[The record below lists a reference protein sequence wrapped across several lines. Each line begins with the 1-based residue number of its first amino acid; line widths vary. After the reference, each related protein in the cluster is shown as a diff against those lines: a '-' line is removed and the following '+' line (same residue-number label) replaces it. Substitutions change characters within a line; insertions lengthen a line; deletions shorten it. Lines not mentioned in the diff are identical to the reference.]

1 MAAEA
6 CSDLLPNLDPDIAD
20 YIVGILSD
28 ESALLD
34 ADSRQETID
43 TISGFLVSAEYCD
56 DEEEAASK
64 TAELIDRLVS
74 DDDMEK
80 KDSTSHP
87 IIQRV
92 GMISLADQLSMNS
105 EEDAL
110 VYGDI
115 NKRSTVNTLI
125 TEDNDKNGGSTS
137 KVKTTSKSKNKP
149 SASDIANE
157 QIKEIEAELHSARI
171 AAVKS
176 RWKNGAYRGA
186 IDAKS
191 FTLPNPGGGQ
201 PLLEDAVVNL
211 VYGKRYG
218 LIGRNGMGKSTMLR
232 AFAARRVGNVP
243 ANVSVHYVS
252 QEVKLTDDQRTKTPI
267 ECVVSADIERALLS
281 EELAQLEAQAEGGT
295 LDSKGSVRHAE
306 VLTHLSEI
314 GSDTA
319 PRRAEDL
326 LENLGFSEELR
337 NRPLA
342 QLSGGWR
349 VRTMLAAAIFAKPD
363 MLLLDEP
370 TNHLSIL
377 AVMWLARE
385 LSTSDTWKDRIVVI
399 VSHDRH
405 FMDEVC
411 TDVLHISG
419 IAKRLTQ
426 AKGNFSTWAKR
437 RKEQQILFTKE
448 QKQRQDEV
456 DRLREY
462 AGHGFKYGGSA
473 SQINKMGMKAKQAD
487 KLELVLN
494 EHAEELAALQEDV
507 ELPISIA
514 AGGELDGYVVQ
525 LLDVEFGY
533 PSAESLFKNVE
544 FGITSKS
551 RIVLLGENGNGKT
564 VSKNARRESMH

>member
-56 DEEEAASK
+56 DEKKAASK
-64 TAELIDRLVS
+64 TAELIDRLVG

-105 EEDAL
+105 AEDAL

-137 KVKTTSKSKNKP
+137 KAKTNSKSKNKP

-232 AFAARRVGNVP
+232 AFAARRVGDVP

-252 QEVKLTDDQRTKTPI
+252 QEVQLTDDQRTKTPI

-281 EELAQLEAQAEGGT
+281 EELAQLESQAEGGT

-533 PSAESLFKNVE
+533 HSAHPLFKNVE

-564 VSKNARRESMH
+564 VSTNARRESMH